1 MNEKCALKNCW
12 KQSGKIERNQKRIE
26 EKEKETEKLKRTK
39 ETGHVTEYLI
49 RYHRYFA
56 HFNMKSLLNFLNLM
70 ASFIHTFRCRT
81 MVENSFNTRANGKD
95 MRDIWVHRVCQSQ
108 FTDILSSLGTE
119 TGMKKKKKQRE
130 KETQHRIEC
139 VEYTGR
145 YRQPN
150 EAIARNEREHNKQ
163 I

>member
-1 MNEKCALKNCW
+1 MD
-12 KQSGKIERNQKRIE
+12 
-26 EKEKETEKLKRTK
+26 TEKLKRTK

-81 MVENSFNTRANGKD
+81 MVENSFNTTANAKD

-119 TGMKKKKKQRE
+119 TGMNKKKERE
-130 KETQHRIEC
+130 TDTRHRVEC
-139 VEYTGR
+139 VEWVDMDNR
-145 YRQPN
+145 MRQSLEMN
-150 EAIARNEREHNKQ
+150 ENTTNKSKYF
-163 I
+163 IKTN